1 MTIVMPANFFGLLLT
16 QPATETASSAT
27 DLLAGLETTLHN
39 ILAYP
44 PLVLLSLGLGL
55 ALWLVGD
62 RLFRPLASLAGA
74 GLGAFLGLAAAS
86 LFMPESIA
94 TIPVA
99 YWTIGLGAL
108 IGLIL
113 GALLYRLVIGAST
126 AFTAAALAGALVAAV
141 LVGLPQ
147 LPATSPHTTPHAT
160 PHLAPPR
167 PETMAQAIAQ
177 HQPSAPGR
185 MLSTRSIPPSLNIEQ
200 LAQDLNIRTIALHTN
215 PDTDPASHAVQ
226 GLSAATLDIHSFI
239 PEQWASLPAKAQ
251 QPITAAAILGACL
264 GLALGLLRPRAAGP
278 AVAALAGSSLWLG
291 ATTLILLKAG
301 TDLPARPAEQPAWW
315 LIAWLAVA
323 TVGFVIQRKRKSPA
337 HQHA

>member
-27 DLLAGLETTLHN
+27 DLLAGFETTIRDL
-39 ILAYP
+39 LAYP

-74 GLGAFLGLAAAS
+74 GLGAFLGLAGAS

-108 IGLIL
+108 VGLIL

-147 LPATSPHTTPHAT
+147 LPATSPHDTPHA
-160 PHLAPPR
+160 APPR
-167 PETMAQAIAQ
+167 PETMAQAISQ
-177 HQPSAPGR
+177 HQSRAPYHT
-185 MLSTRSIPPSLNIEQ
+185 LSTRSTPPSLNIEQ

-291 ATTLILLKAG
+291 ATTLILLKTG